1 MNESSVFYKFYPKD
15 SDMRKRFEQQLSFGQ
30 IPIEETYINPKRK
43 YALDELLAALKS
55 IYCNPEYNER
65 IFHTLEKHINAGKK
79 NTGRK
84 GMDLW
89 CIFVLAQ
96 ARLCLNI
103 SYESLHD
110 YANNHRTMRQL
121 MGVERKFGFDPFEFE
136 YQNIYD
142 NVSML
147 SDELVAEINKII
159 LDFGYGNVFKKKG
172 NTPLRLK
179 TDSFVVEANVH
190 FPTDYNLLWDCA
202 RKCLSIVSKFT
213 EKYEGIKGW
222 RKIGNWRREMK
233 GLMRELGKAS
243 SSGGRNKEQKVKAAA
258 ENYLQKARLLL
269 GKITR
274 EMPEFPIED
283 ERDLTLIIVMEKF
296 AELMEKHIDLV
307 ERRILKG
314 EQIPHEEKLFSVF
327 ETYTEWIKK
336 GKMNPN
342 VELGKK
348 LAITTDQDGLI
359 VDYQIMEG
367 KQDRDIVVELAD
379 RMLNHYKITSW
390 SFDKGFWLKTN
401 KELLEMEIPQV
412 IMPKLGRRNKEEEAL
427 EHSPSF
433 KRLKNRHSAIESNI
447 NELENRGLDRCPERG
462 YQHFKRYIGLGV
474 AAYNLKKIG
483 KYLLDGQREEL
494 KKAREKL
501 RLAA

>member
-1 MNESSVFYKFYPKD
+1 
-15 SDMRKRFEQQLSFGQ
+15 MRKRFEQQLSLGQ
-30 IPIEETYINPKRK
+30 MPIEETYINPKKR
-43 YALDELLAALKS
+43 YALDQLLAALKAV
-55 IYCNPEYNER
+55 YCTPEYNEM
-65 IFHTLEKHINAGKK
+65 IFKALEKYINAGKK

-96 ARLCLNI
+96 VRLCLNI
-103 SYESLHD
+103 SYDALHD
-110 YANNHRTMRQL
+110 FANNHRTMRQL
-121 MGVERKFGFDPFEFE
+121 MGVERKFGYEIVEFE

-147 SDELVAEINKII
+147 SDELVAELNGII
-159 LDFGYGNVFKKKG
+159 VNFGHGEVFKKKE
-172 NTPLRLK
+172 NTPSRLK
-179 TDSFVVEANVH
+179 TDSFVVESNVH

-202 RKCLSIVSKFT
+202 RKCLSTVLKFT
-213 EKYEGIKGW
+213 EKYDDIKGW
-222 RKIGNWRREMK
+222 RKIGNWRRDMK

-258 ENYLQKARLLL
+258 EKYLEKAQLFSR
-269 GKITR
+269 KIKK
-274 EMPEFPIED
+274 EIPGFPVND
-283 ERDLTLIIVMEKF
+283 EGDLALIIVLEHF
-296 AELMEKHIDLV
+296 AALMEKHIDLV

-336 GKMNPN
+336 GKMHPS

-348 LAITTDQDGLI
+348 LAITTDQYGLI
-359 VDYQIMEG
+359 VDYQVMEG
-367 KQDRDIVVELAD
+367 EQDRDIVVRLAD
-379 RMLNHYKITSW
+379 RLLSLYKIDSW

-401 KELLEMEIPQV
+401 KELLELEVPQV
-412 IMPKLGRRNKEEEAL
+412 IMPKLGRRKKEEDTL
-427 EHSPSF
+427 EHSPCF
-433 KRLKNRHSAIESNI
+433 KRLKNKHSAIESNI

-462 YQHFKRYIGLGV
+462 YHHFKRYIVLGV

-494 KKAREKL
+494 RKAREKL
-501 RLAA
+501 RQAA